1 MRELGV
7 ALRQKRVTSVGL
19 TKMYLARLR
28 RYDPLLK
35 FVITYTDDRALK
47 QAAQADQELASMT
60 ENATQYEAIAAVEK
74 SKLGWLRTAMGSS

>member
-7 ALRQKRVTSVGL
+7 ALRQKKVTSVGL

-35 FVITYTDDRALK
+35 FVITYTEERALK
-47 QAAQADQELASMT
+47 QAAQADRELAAST
-60 ENATQYEAIAAVEK
+60 TAARCMEFPGARK
-74 SKLGWLRTAMGSS
+74 TCSQ